1 MASSHML
8 EVIKRAARAEDIMT
22 ALAHA
27 DVRELASREVAVIGR
42 RIERLNPSA
51 DLRIAYLGSHTIE
64 PLPQYVS
71 VAAATQGI
79 SLAAHIGDFNQYYQE
94 VLGASQGLNAF
105 DPQIIMLFLSLRELA
120 PRVDLEF
127 STLDQAGRQAEF
139 DAIVSHVTEW
149 AELAVKATSAS
160 LLIANF
166 VTPAVRRA
174 GIADLQDHGGETE
187 FVMRLNLELMS
198 RFAGNPRVH
207 LFDADGVLSRY
218 GKARALNPTMYYLAR
233 MPWHEGVLPH
243 LADEV
248 VRYLYA
254 HLGRTKKCLVL
265 DLDNT
270 LWGGVLGEDGPE
282 GVEIGPGSAVGEA
295 FLAFQHAIVR
305 LKNRGVMLAA
315 NSKNNDEDVRELF
328 RLRSDMPLKLEDF
341 AALRINWQ
349 NKHDNL
355 LAIAAELNIG
365 IDSLVFVDD
374 NPAECA
380 LIEEMLP
387 DVDVVR
393 LPEDP
398 ADYADLLQD
407 LVAFEKLGI
416 TDEDRAKASQYQQQR
431 QRAEHRDA
439 VGDIDSY
446 LASLETR
453 IRIRPATDANQVRI
467 HQMFAKTNQ
476 FNLTTKRYAPAD
488 IERFITDTKFVLRT
502 IDATD
507 RFGALGIIGLYLVDL
522 SDGLPRIDSFLMS
535 CRAIGRGIETAVMN
549 TIKEELLLEAGHE
562 ALLADF
568 VPTKKNAPAR
578 NFYASQGLEKIAE
591 DASGHQSFRI
601 AADDVRL
608 VECPHVAIV

>member
-8 EVIKRAARAEDIMT
+8 EVVKRAARAEDIT
-22 ALAHA
+22 AALARA

-42 RIERLNPSA
+42 RIGRLGQDA

-64 PLPQYVS
+64 PLPQYVA

-79 SLAAHIGDFNQYYQE
+79 QLAAYVGDFNQYYQE
-94 VLGASQGLNAF
+94 VLGASPGLGAF
-105 DPQIIMLFLSLRELA
+105 DPQVIVLFLSLRELA
-120 PRVDLEF
+120 PQVDVGF
-127 STLDQAGRQAEF
+127 SKLDQAGRQAEF
-139 DAIVSHVTEW
+139 DAIIGHVTEW
-149 AELAVKATSAS
+149 AELALKGTSAS
-160 LLIANF
+160 ILIAGF
-166 VTPAVRRA
+166 VTPSRRRA
-174 GIADLQDHGGETE
+174 GIADLQDGGGEAA

-207 LFDADGVLSRY
+207 LFDTDGVLARY
-218 GKARALNPTMYYLAR
+218 GKIRAFSPTMYNLAR

-243 LADEV
+243 LADELL
-248 VRYLYA
+248 RYLYA

-270 LWGGVLGEDGPE
+270 LWGGVLGEDGPDGIE
-282 GVEIGPGSAVGEA
+282 VGPGSAAGEA
-295 FLAFQHAIVR
+295 FLAFQHAVVG
-305 LKNRGVMLAA
+305 LKDRGVMLAI
-315 NSKNNDEDVRELF
+315 NSKNNDEDVREAF
-328 RLRSDMPLKLEDF
+328 RSRSDMPLKLEDF
-341 AALRINWQ
+341 SALRINWQ
-349 NKHDNL
+349 NKSDNL
-355 LAIAAELNIG
+355 VAIAAELNIG

-387 DVDVVR
+387 DVLVVR
-393 LPEDP
+393 LPADP

-431 QRAEHRDA
+431 QRAQHRDA
-439 VGDIDSY
+439 VGDIESY
-446 LASLETR
+446 LASLETS
-453 IRIRPATDANQVRI
+453 IRIRPATEANQMRI

-476 FNLTTKRYAPAD
+476 FNLTTKRYSPAD
-488 IERFITDTKFVLRT
+488 IERFTTDANFVLRT

-522 SDGLPRIDSFLMS
+522 SEGLPRIDSFLMS

-549 TIKEELLLEAGHE
+549 TIKEEILLEQGHE
-562 ALLADF
+562 ALFMDF
-568 VPTKKNAPAR
+568 VPTRKNVPAR
-578 NFYASQGLEKIAE
+578 SFCQAQGFTKVAE
-591 DASGHQSFRI
+591 AASGHQSYRI
-601 AADDVRL
+601 EAGEVQL
-608 VECPHVAIV
+608 VECPHVTIV